1 MSSYLLTYLIFI
13 LDNIKALLSSCYI
26 LLFIVYN
33 LVIAIYLFASV
44 PYWDY
49 NSNIIDSFIENIK
62 KTKIF
67 HIIII
72 LTISL
77 TFSLNSVIPTSKQMI
92 LIYVIPKITSI
103 ENNNIPPN
111 ILNTIKEYLEK
122 NNTTKLNEK

>member
-49 NSNIIDSFIENIK
+49 NSNIIDNFIENIK